1 MRKPLY
7 LTVYSDFDLKTLE
20 EYNELCGTLYIE
32 PKDVVIEDDDKN
44 QEVTLSKAWRNIKEY
59 VRMETNLT
67 KVAYANWI
75 KPLEI
80 VKLEGN
86 VVYLKKPEN
95 GTADYIERKIFP
107 HLMVAAIDILD
118 KPYGFVFE

>member
-20 EYNELCGTLYIE
+20 EYDELCGTLYIE
-32 PKDVVIEDDDKN
+32 PKDAVIEEDDKN
-44 QEVTLSKAWRNIKEY
+44 PEVTLSKAWRDIKEY

-86 VVYLKKPEN
+86 VVYLKRPEN
-95 GTADYIERKIFP
+95 GTADYIERKFFP
-107 HLMVAAIDILD
+107 YLMVAAIDILD
-118 KPYGFVFE
+118 KAYGFVFE